1 MFESDSNIITSLGRS
16 ISTMILLLLALQAD
30 PDLEA
35 LRTVGP
41 EGAGQEAAAAAW
53 KRVVERGALL
63 PVLAAF
69 DGTDPRAA
77 NWLRTAADALPS
89 PDAKALETFVLDVRR
104 HPEARYIA
112 FLRLE
117 NRDHLLRLDDPGREL
132 RRAAVAKAL
141 GETKT
146 LEDFTKLLGHTR
158 DRDQVDAIA
167 KKIKE
172 LGGKADLLRHG
183 GFLTRW
189 QIFCPFDNKD
199 MKGFAVAYPPE
210 SGERKEPKDV
220 ETSDPAGKVDLN
232 AALGK
237 QKAVVAY
244 AFAAVDSPA
253 EREVELRVATNNA
266 VKLFLNGELLAFR
279 DEYHHGMKLDQYVGR
294 ARLKKGRN
302 EVLLKICQNDQKE
315 DWAQSW
321 SFQARLCDSLGGGVP
336 FEVLK

>member
-1 MFESDSNIITSLGRS
+1 
-16 ISTMILLLLALQAD
+16 MILLILALQAD

-35 LRTVGP
+35 LRAVGP
-41 EGAGQEAAAAAW
+41 EAAGHEAAAAAW
-53 KRVVERGALL
+53 KRVVERGQLL

-69 DGTDPRAA
+69 DGASPRAA
-77 NWLRTAADALPS
+77 NWLRTACDALPS
-89 PDAKALETFVLDVRR
+89 PDPKALEAFVLDTRR

-117 NRDHLLRLDDPGREL
+117 NRERLLSLDDPGREL
-132 RRAAVAKAL
+132 RREAVAKAL
-141 GETKT
+141 AGAKT
-146 LEDFTKLLGHTR
+146 LEDFDKLLGHAR
-158 DRDQVDAIA
+158 ERDQVDAIA

-183 GFLTRW
+183 GFITRW
-189 QIFCPFDNKD
+189 SLHAPFDNKD
-199 MKGFAVAYPPE
+199 MKGFAVAYAPE
-210 SGERKEPKDV
+210 KGERGESKDV
-220 ETSDPAGKVDLN
+220 ETDASGKVDLN

-244 AFAAVDSPA
+244 AFAAVESPD
-253 EREVELRVATNNA
+253 ERDVELRVATNNA
-266 VKLFLNGELLAFR
+266 VKIFLNGALLAFR

-302 EVLLKICQNDQKE
+302 EVLLKVCQNDQKE

-321 SFQARLCDSLGGGVP
+321 SFQARLCDVLGGGVP
-336 FEVLK
+336 FEVVK

>member
-1 MFESDSNIITSLGRS
+1 
-16 ISTMILLLLALQAD
+16 MILLLLALQAD

-35 LRTVGP
+35 LRRVGR
-41 EGAGQEAAAAAW
+41 EGAGHAEAAAAW

-69 DGTDPRAA
+69 DGADPRAA

-89 PDAKALETFVLDVRR
+89 PDAKALEGFLGDVRR
-104 HPEARYIA
+104 HPEARYLA
-112 FLRLE
+112 FQRLVKLDPAA
-117 NRDHLLRLDDPGREL
+117 RVPLLAELIDDPGREL
-132 RRAAVAKAL
+132 RRESVAHAMGL
-141 GETKT
+141 QKT
-146 LEDFTKLLGHTR
+146 LNDFQTLLKSAR

-167 KKIKE
+167 KRIKE
-172 LGGKADLLRHG
+172 LGGKADLLAHG

-189 QIFCPFDNKD
+189 QLLAPFDNKD
-199 MKGFAVAYPPE
+199 MKGFGVAYPPE
-210 SGERKEPKDV
+210 KGERQEPKDV
-220 ETSDPAGKVDLN
+220 ETQDPMGKVDLN
-232 AALGK
+232 ALLGK

-244 AFAAVDSPA
+244 AFAAVESPA
-253 EREVELRVATNNA
+253 ERDVELRVATNNA
-266 VKLFLNGELLAFR
+266 VKLFLNGELLGFR

-321 SFQARLCDSLGGGVP
+321 SFQARLCDALGGGVP